1 MRKNANNLMDIYYKK
16 CEFLVDGMKKAIEMN
31 ILKDITTMKR
41 DVEALKEDQNK
52 NVFQAKQELLTQ
64 MN

>member
-1 MRKNANNLMDIYYKK
+1 MDIYYKK